1 MWVKWFASF
10 SLMNANQEFDIEE
23 QNVVYAK
30 QNYSFF
36 VLSKAFNCLLPR
48 DQILGFPAYTKL

>member
-1 MWVKWFASF
+1 
-10 SLMNANQEFDIEE
+10 MNANQEFDIEE